1 MQPHRK
7 HVVDQHHITK
17 NIMQHFTPVLKLG
30 NQLFA
35 FILASI
41 HQVHTTKLAKL
52 MVLYLMAYAISFM
65 ICHSAGAF
73 T

>member
-7 HVVDQHHITK
+7 HVVVDNHITK
-17 NIMQHFTPVLKLG
+17 NIIQQLTPVLKLG

-41 HQVHTTKLAKL
+41 HQVHISKLAKL
-52 MVLYLMAYAISFM
+52 MVLHLMAYTISFI